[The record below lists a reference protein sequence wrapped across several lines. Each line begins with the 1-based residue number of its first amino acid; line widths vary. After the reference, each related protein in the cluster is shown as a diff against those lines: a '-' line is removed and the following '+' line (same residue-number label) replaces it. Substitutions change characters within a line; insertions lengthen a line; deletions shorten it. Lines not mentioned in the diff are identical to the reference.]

1 MSDLYSVRKSGL
13 LKLKGEKE
21 KKKKSKKRKH
31 EDKEHKESKKVKSA
45 DRQDALDHGGWWSAT
60 EFKHITGKNY
70 LLKSSQREKGIYS
83 FSSHSPYYVH
93 HTLLLGPVALEINE
107 SYVKTQDDGGFD
119 LGLKIEKGLF

>member
-70 LLKSSQREKGIYS
+70 LLKSSQREKSDFLVLAPI
-83 FSSHSPYYVH
+83 
-93 HTLLLGPVALEINE
+93 LLIMFIILC
-107 SYVKTQDDGGFD
+107 F
-119 LGLKIEKGLF
+119 